1 MRATKSHA
9 KGQAGGSLSS
19 AEAKMF
25 RGLRRWSH
33 VRRRSRPARVLRT
46 ETVQRRC
53 WNCMLLR
60 RPSTFSFLFLFFVRV
75 SNAFCCLFCLLIKAT
90 AWSSAFTCQV
100 HLRALLH
107 SSYFAG
113 GQWNEVEEARGIRY
127 FGRARERVRR
137 TCIPLPPPTTLY
149 QVGTNVYTSSRP
161 ATNSSLTWMR

>member
-46 ETVQRRC
+46 GNGAAE
-53 WNCMLLR
+53 MLELH
-60 RPSTFSFLFLFFVRV
+60 SVAQAFDFFFSFSFFVRV

-107 SSYFAG
+107 SSYYAS
-113 GQWNEVEEARGIRY
+113 GQWNELEEARGISY
-127 FGRARERVRR
+127 FSKARERVRR
-137 TCIPLPPPTTLY
+137 TCIPLPPPTTLF
-149 QVGTNVYTSSRP
+149 QVDTHIYCTS
-161 ATNSSLTWMR
+161 